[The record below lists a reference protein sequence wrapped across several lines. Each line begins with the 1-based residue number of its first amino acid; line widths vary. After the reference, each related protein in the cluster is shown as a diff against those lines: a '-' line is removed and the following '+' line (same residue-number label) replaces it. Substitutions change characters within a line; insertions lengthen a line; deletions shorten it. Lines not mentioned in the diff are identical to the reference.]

1 MERETRPTDP
11 PAPHDSAPQD
21 PPRPRGARLLAFA
34 LVALV
39 SMAAGGG
46 VAWYVIHRTTATAPD
61 GTADAV
67 PTATTGAQPAPGG
80 QAMADMPGMEGSEH
94 PADAKGNTVYIS
106 AARQQLIGVRTAL
119 VEDRALQTTIRA
131 VGILAYDET
140 RVTEIHTKVAGWIER
155 SFVDFVGRPVRRGE
169 PLFTIYSP
177 DLLATQKEYLLALR
191 AKRQFADN
199 VQPETRAGADS
210 LLSATRERLKLWD
223 ITDAQVAELERS
235 GEPRKTLTVYS
246 PFAGVVLERNAFA
259 GQYITPEIS
268 TFKVA
273 DLSTIWAV
281 GQIFEYEVPVVK
293 IGQAAT
299 IEFPYGQSRR
309 VVTGRITYIYPDI
322 NPETRRARVRIEFR
336 NPGLEFKPETYV
348 TVVIQTPPHHELAL
362 PKEAVIDTGDKQYA
376 ILAHP
381 NGYFEPREI
390 KTGAPSD
397 EFYPLVSGLQKGDRV
412 VTSAQFLIDSET
424 NLKAAMQA
432 MSLTMPGMDSGSAAP
447 TGKDI
452 KGATPPAPGQKA
464 PDMKDMPGMDPG
476 APKTQ
481 PPAKKPGGPGGH
493 QP

>member
-1 MERETRPTDP
+1 MEPETRPTEP
-11 PAPHDSAPQD
+11 PAPHDPAPPD
-21 PPRPRGARLLAFA
+21 STRPRGARVLAFA

-39 SMAAGGG
+39 SMAAGVGG
-46 VAWYVIHRTTATAPD
+46 TWYAIQRTTATDA
-61 GTADAV
+61 GAAAGAV
-67 PTATTGAQPAPGG
+67 PMATSGMQPAPGG

-94 PADAKGNTVYIS
+94 PTDAQGNTVYIS

-131 VGILAYDET
+131 VGILVYDET

-155 SFVDFVGRPVRRGE
+155 TFVDFVGRPVRRGE

-191 AKRQFADN
+191 AQRQFAGN
-199 VQPETRAGADS
+199 AQAETRNGADS
-210 LLSATRERLKLWD
+210 LLAATRERLRLWD
-223 ITDAQVAELERS
+223 ITDAQIAELERS

-246 PFAGVVLERNAFA
+246 PFSGVVLERNAFA
-259 GQYITPEIS
+259 GQYITPEMS
-268 TFKVA
+268 AFKVA

-281 GQIFEYEVPVVK
+281 GQIFEYEVPAVK

-322 NPETRRARVRIEFR
+322 NPETRRARVRIEFP

-348 TVVIQTPPHHELAL
+348 TVVIQTPPRHELAL

-381 NGYFEPREI
+381 KGYFEPRAI
-390 KTGAPSD
+390 KTGPPSD
-397 EFYPLVSGLQKGDRV
+397 DFYPLLSGLQKGDRV

-432 MSLTMPGMDSGSAAP
+432 MSLTMPGMDSGGGAP

-452 KGATPPAPGQKA
+452 KGVTPPPPAQPA
-464 PDMKDMPGMDPG
+464 PDMKDMPGMDTG
-476 APKTQ
+476 GPKAQ
-481 PPAKKPGGPGGH
+481 PPTKKPAGPGGH
-493 QP
+493 TP